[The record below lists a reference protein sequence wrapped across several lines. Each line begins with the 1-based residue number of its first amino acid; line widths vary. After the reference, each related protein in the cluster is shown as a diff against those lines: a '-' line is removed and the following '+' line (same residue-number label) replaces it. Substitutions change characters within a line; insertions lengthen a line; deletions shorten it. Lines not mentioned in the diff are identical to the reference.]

1 MQDISFDKLTIDAWT
16 AVVASKVYGT
26 KNLHEATKDCP
37 LDFFVM
43 TTSIEVIVAL
53 ATQGAYTAANNFQ
66 DYFAR
71 WRLRQGLPASTV
83 SFGLINDMGHLST
96 NNTTLSLMARNGV
109 QQISEHEMIKLL
121 EPAFLDQRRGG
132 AAMGEVSRYS
142 GAEDD
147 PLAMANIFT
156 CFDPSELAKYAPGG
170 SSGDGAGDDNAAPRW
185 YSDPRVT
192 LVMRSMRDVEQHA
205 LRDADGKDGEK
216 QDKNKAPLKSE
227 FAAALDR
234 VKTAEGGDGDGD
246 DKGKGKEEREAAV
259 GLVARA
265 IMRRVAQ
272 MLFIEES
279 AVVAESSVAQYGVD
293 SLVAAEL
300 RSWFNVVL
308 GADVDMLRVL
318 DNGVSIQ
325 DLALRIVEQALKEE
339 EKQ

>member
-1 MQDISFDKLTIDAWT
+1 MQDISFDKLTLDAWT
-16 AVVASKVYGT
+16 AVVASKVHGT
-26 KNLHEATKDCP
+26 KNLHEATKDCS

-96 NNTTLSLMARNGV
+96 NNTTLALMARNGV

-121 EPAFLDQRRGG
+121 EPAFLDQRRG
-132 AAMGEVSRYS
+132 AAAKGEASRYS
-142 GAEDD
+142 GVEDD

-156 CFDPSELAKYAPGG
+156 CFDPSGLAKYAPGG
-170 SSGDGAGDDNAAPRW
+170 SSGDGGGVGDDNAAPRW

-192 LVMRSMRDVEQHA
+192 LVVRSMRDAEQHR
-205 LRDADGKDGEK
+205 LRDADGTDGEK
-216 QDKNKAPLKSE
+216 QDKNKTPLKSE
-227 FAAALDR
+227 FAAALDKI
-234 VKTAEGGDGDGD
+234 KTAEGGDD
-246 DKGKGKEEREAAV
+246 KGKEEREAAV

-265 IMRRVAQ
+265 IVKRVAQ

-279 AVVAESSVAQYGVD
+279 GVVTESSVAQYGVD

-300 RSWFNVVL
+300 RSWFNVAL

-318 DNGVSIQ
+318 DNGVSIH
-325 DLALRIVEQALKEE
+325 DLAVGIVEEALKEE
-339 EKQ
+339 EK